1 MHQQHGGANL
11 AAVLQ
16 DWHIQE
22 RQRGCHVPAV
32 VGVQAAGM
40 AATGSLI
47 VGVIVLYKLRCVLR
61 KRINYATRQRI
72 GTVFIVLGALRV
84 QCFSFFKA
92 YLLRILSIKISVSS
106 YTGHVVFTPTALL
119 FSLTI
124 GFSSNLCTPL
134 LPLQWHYGFFVL
146 HSGCLPHSKVPI

>member
-22 RQRGCHVPAV
+22 GKRRCHVPAV
-32 VGVQAAGM
+32 VEVQTAGM
-40 AATGSLI
+40 VASRRFV
-47 VGVIVLYKLRCVLR
+47 VGVVVLHELRRVLR
-61 KRINYATRQRI
+61 QRINYATRQRI

-84 QCFSFFKA
+84 QCFSLFKA

-106 YTGHVVFTPTALL
+106 YTGRVVFTPTALL

-124 GFSSNLCTPL
+124 GLSSNLCTPL
-134 LPLQWHYGFFVL
+134 LPLQWHYGLFC
-146 HSGCLPHSKVPI
+146 SS

>member
-22 RQRGCHVPAV
+22 GKRRCHVPAV
-32 VGVQAAGM
+32 VGVQTAGM
-40 AATGSLI
+40 AASRRFV
-47 VGVIVLYKLRCVLR
+47 VGVVVLHELRRVLR
-61 KRINYATRQRI
+61 QRINYATRQRI

-84 QCFSFFKA
+84 QCFSLFKA

-124 GFSSNLCTPL
+124 GLSSNLCTPL